1 MCFAAELFQAD
12 MYPRRSFQDA
22 RLGRYFLRIC
32 LDISLRCVPPP
43 CHTDHICI
51 SAAFAFGEPG
61 FPDQSIRASWRQAL
75 LAQLEMPE
83 LGVGS
88 VTIFSVQLCSI
99 RQTIECAFLVLQ
111 YRGLL

>member
-1 MCFAAELFQAD
+1 
-12 MYPRRSFQDA
+12 
-22 RLGRYFLRIC
+22 

-43 CHTDHICI
+43 CHIDHICI

-61 FPDQSIRASWRQAL
+61 FPGQNIRASWRQAL
-75 LAQLEMPE
+75 LAELEMQE
-83 LGVGS
+83 LDVGS

-111 YRGLL
+111 YRDLL